1 MNRTPK
7 LDTNLGIRFGGFVF
21 SFYMKLFN
29 SVAAD
34 TEIKSQLTY
43 NKVNKR
49 IVLLVI
55 SIEF

>member
-1 MNRTPK
+1 MEASSICLYKYIN
-7 LDTNLGIRFGGFVF
+7 
-21 SFYMKLFN
+21 YFN
-29 SVAAD
+29 SVAVD

-49 IVLLVI
+49 TVLLVI